1 VNTRWQAVTPPRRG
15 GTGVLAVAVSFAVG
29 LPAPAAEPPL
39 LTTAAEVAAATAS
52 DRGPPPRVRLEA
64 VVSYQDAEGVTFL
77 MDETGVSDFF
87 GGVKPPP
94 LAPGDRVRVEGVVQ
108 NGGFMGAIKAHR
120 VERLGPGPPP
130 EPVELSPAGLA
141 SGLHVFRRAAVTGVV
156 RAVAPDGETTSRLRL
171 NGGDAVV
178 TIFLEDAA
186 ATAVPLVGS
195 RVRGVG
201 MVAGDVNA
209 RRQVVKPWLRV
220 RSLDDIEVLEP
231 GGDPFAGPAV
241 RWEDLPTAR
250 AGGRRV
256 LLSGTVAAGPF
267 GGGVFL
273 RHGSRSLFVETA
285 ATDIAPGDTVQAAGF
300 VDLGASSLFLADAVC
315 RVVGHGPALQPTVAS
330 AATLTALDGDFV
342 TLDGR
347 LIRQIVRG
355 NRQELLL
362 DAGGT
367 IVTVVF
373 EGNGLNRLSA
383 ESQVRVT
390 GGIRGTA
397 VRERGRYKTA
407 ISAADLWLARPGD
420 LVVLRQPPWWTPRRI
435 ALAAAM
441 SAAAIAVA
449 GAFAAGWI
457 MLLRRQVQRQLAALE
472 GSLRAEA
479 VAEERARI
487 AGEFHDS
494 LEQGLA
500 ALSLRLGMAAGR
512 LPAGDARGVLE
523 HQRQLL
529 GWLQAETREFLWDLR
544 DPVRPESDLGETL
557 AAQIDNLR
565 SLTTVPLGL
574 ALPPTVPRLPAT
586 TQHHVVRIVREA
598 VHNAIRHGESGRIDV
613 RVGLS
618 ETGGDPS
625 LAVDIHD
632 DGRGFD
638 AQTARA
644 TRGHYGLRGME
655 ERAARIGGMISIE
668 SRPKGSAGGSPHG
681 GTVVRLRLPVPAMV
695 GSSHGGDSAA
705 GQRHLSLRTGTSA

>member
-1 VNTRWQAVTPPRRG
+1 LRCG
-15 GTGVLAVAVSFAVG
+15 LAGLRATILALAVG
-29 LPAPAAEPPL
+29 LPAAADEPPP
-39 LTTAAEVAAATAS
+39 LTTAAEVAAATAPNS
-52 DRGPPPRVRLEA
+52 GPPPRVRLEA
-64 VVSYQDAEGVTFL
+64 VVSYQDAEGVTFV

-94 LAPGDRVRVEGVVQ
+94 LAPGDRVLVEGVVK
-108 NGGFMGAIKAHR
+108 NGGFMGAIEPHR
-120 VERLGPGPPP
+120 IERLGPGPPP
-130 EPVELSPAGLA
+130 EPIELSPAGLA
-141 SGLHVFRRAAVTGVV
+141 SGLHVFRRAAITGVV
-156 RAVAPDGETTSRLRL
+156 RTVKPDGETTSRLRL

-186 ATAVPLVGS
+186 AAAVPLVGS

-201 MVAGDVNA
+201 MVAGDVND
-209 RRQVVKPWLRV
+209 RREVVRPWLRV

-241 RWEDLPTAR
+241 RWEDLPAAR

-256 LLSGTVAAGPF
+256 LLSGTVVAGPL

-273 RHGSRSLFVETA
+273 RHGSRNLFVETA
-285 ATDIAPGDTVQAAGF
+285 ATDIVSGDTIEAAGF

-315 RVVGHGPALQPTVAS
+315 RVVGHGPAPQPTAAS
-330 AATLTALDGDFV
+330 AATLTALDGDLV

-347 LIRQIVRG
+347 LIRQIVHG

-373 EGNGLNRLSA
+373 EGTGLDRLSA

-397 VRERGRYKTA
+397 VRERHRYRTA
-407 ISAADLWLARPGD
+407 ISAADLWLARPED

-435 ALAAAM
+435 MLAAATA
-441 SAAAIAVA
+441 SAALAGVAAI
-449 GAFAAGWI
+449 AAGWI
-457 MLLRRQVQRQLAALE
+457 TLLRRQVNRQLTTIE

-479 VAEERARI
+479 VADERRRI

-529 GWLQAETREFLWDLR
+529 GWLQTETREFLWDLR
-544 DPVRPESDLGETL
+544 DPVQPESDLGATL
-557 AAQIDNLR
+557 AAQIENLR
-565 SLTTVPLGL
+565 SLTAVPLDL
-574 ALPPTVPRLPAT
+574 SLPPAVPPLPAAV
-586 TQHHVVRIVREA
+586 QHHVVRIVREA
-598 VHNAIRHGESGRIDV
+598 VHNAIRHGEASRIEV
-613 RVGLS
+613 RVVPSDRPPAGD
-618 ETGGDPS
+618 GGPR
-625 LAVDIHD
+625 LVVEIRD

-638 AQTARA
+638 AETARA
-644 TRGHYGLRGME
+644 ARGHYGLKGME
-655 ERAARIGGMISIE
+655 ERAARIGGTLSID
-668 SRPKGSAGGSPHG
+668 SRPDGGRDRGTAG

-695 GSSHGGDSAA
+695 GPSLDGDSAS
-705 GQRHLSLRTGTSA
+705 GQRRLSLRTGISA